1 MRNLSQFFLYI
12 IVILAFVVSSC
23 GGSSIDGSIE
33 AAENSLANN
42 DYSEATS
49 ICNRI
54 AERDS
59 MNDLTVNQLCRLS
72 MIYMQ
77 LSENRDEDVNVAM
90 ATRCFHLAMEH
101 DADSASSFYN
111 NIPVDNQHW
120 VHFLNAL
127 NKVLDAPRDFFPE
140 ESTDSI
146 FIPDSTMIIDDID
159 EPHYH
164 NH

>member
-1 MRNLSQFFLYI
+1 MRNLSYLFLYI
-12 IVILAFVVSSC
+12 FVIMTVGLASC
-23 GGSSIDGSIE
+23 GDGSIDRSID

-42 DYSEATS
+42 DYAEAMG

-59 MNDLTVNQLCRLS
+59 MNDLTINQLCRLS

-101 DADSASSFYN
+101 DADSAASFYN

-146 FIPDSTMIIDDID
+146 FIPDSTVIIDDIA
-159 EPHYH
+159 EPHHH

>member
-1 MRNLSQFFLYI
+1 MRNLSHFFLYI
-12 IVILAFVVSSC
+12 IVVLAFGLASC
-23 GGSSIDGSIE
+23 GGGSVDGSLD

-42 DYSEATS
+42 DYSEAVG

-54 AERDS
+54 ARRDS
-59 MNDLTVNQLCRLS
+59 LNDLTVTQLCRLS

-101 DADSASSFYN
+101 DADSVASFFN
-111 NIPVDNQHW
+111 NIPVENQHW
-120 VHFLNAL
+120 VHFLNSL
-127 NKVLDAPRDFFPE
+127 NKVLAAPRDFFPE

-146 FIPDSTMIIDDID
+146 YIPDSTMIIDDID
-159 EPHYH
+159 EPHHH

>member
-1 MRNLSQFFLYI
+1 MRNLSQYFLYI
-12 IVILAFVVSSC
+12 IVIMTVTLSAC
-23 GGSSIDGSIE
+23 GESSIDRSID
-33 AAENSLANN
+33 AAENSLTNH
-42 DYSEATS
+42 DYGEAMD

-59 MNDLTVNQLCRLS
+59 MNSLTVNQLCRLS
-72 MIYMQ
+72 MVYMQ

-90 ATRCFHLAMEH
+90 ATRCFHLAVEH
-101 DADSASSFYN
+101 DADSATLFYN

-140 ESTDSI
+140 ESPDSI
-146 FIPDSTMIIDDID
+146 FIPDSTEIIDDV
-159 EPHYH
+159 EQHYH